1 MNGVVL
7 LIGALLLLMMLKLLI
22 AHDWIGLILF
32 FFVLYLVFG
41 ISQQTRQTELLLYM
55 SQDGIDQSSINKALA
70 NKYAAHIAANE
81 HQVEQ
86 AMEFKAR
93 LYKSLISGTI
103 TKEE

>member
-41 ISQQTRQTELLLYM
+41 ISQQTR
-55 SQDGIDQSSINKALA
+55 
-70 NKYAAHIAANE
+70 
-81 HQVEQ
+81 
-86 AMEFKAR
+86 
-93 LYKSLISGTI
+93 
-103 TKEE
+103 